1 MFFYLKNYIY
11 LYSMKK
17 KNFCYVNILS
27 LKENTFIFNQNIF
40 ALKDFYFHPG
50 FLCKKKCLFNQK
62 LMRSMN
68 FFYSRIF
75 GSQIWSSIC

>member
-17 KNFCYVNILS
+17 KYFCYVNILS

-40 ALKDFYFHPG
+40 ALKNFYFHPG
-50 FLCKKKCLFNQK
+50 FLCKKNVC
-62 LMRSMN
+62 
-68 FFYSRIF
+68 
-75 GSQIWSSIC
+75 SIKN